1 MIFISHAHRDREWAR
16 NLADHLSDK
25 GLQIWLDEYELQPG
39 ERWEEQIKNALIQ
52 SDTLVVI
59 LNEGKP
65 APNVLFEMGVALS
78 QGKRI
83 LPVVLS
89 EHADTSVL
97 EEFSDIKAIQ
107 TKEVG
112 LVARELVNA
121 NASGH

>member
-52 SDTLVVI
+52 SDTIVVI

-97 EEFSDIKAIQ
+97 EEFSDIQAIQ

-112 LVARELVNA
+112 LVAQELVNT